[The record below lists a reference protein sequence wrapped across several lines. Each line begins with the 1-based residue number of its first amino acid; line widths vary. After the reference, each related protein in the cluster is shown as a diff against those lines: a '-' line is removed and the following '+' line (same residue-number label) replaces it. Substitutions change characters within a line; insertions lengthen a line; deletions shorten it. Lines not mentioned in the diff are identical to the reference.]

1 MNKRSNFLL
10 GIFFS
15 IALPIFSLGTY
26 ILITK
31 GSLRPKS
38 FFTSCFEVI
47 KNVQE
52 HIHLHPQ
59 AMLGAF
65 VITIFS
71 ISIILVMIRLIA
83 FLISYQHL
91 KALPNDAGKPL
102 NIKLSKLLKKHN
114 INDEIVTVTEGQKLT
129 AYAFGLFKPKI
140 VISKLLLQKSTNK
153 QLEAIILHEL
163 FHIKQR
169 HILWI
174 LGTQMISSVLFFVP
188 IVRYLYAQLKTEFEL
203 SADAYVETVQN
214 TDRYLKQ
221 AFVLN
226 LEASQNNF
234 PDFASSPIETRIEY
248 LVNKRSTFE
257 KVRPWQLSLS
267 VVSLL
272 LMLSIVAGY
281 PKQIFAKFIADDDL
295 ICQTQSNCETPGC
308 NENGLIQQ
316 DAFTIFIPASF
327 QTSLSR

>member
-1 MNKRSNFLL
+1 MNKRSNFIL

-38 FFTSCFEVI
+38 FFTSCFEII

-83 FLISYQHL
+83 FLISFQYL
-91 KALPNDAGKPL
+91 KSLPSYAKRQPNL
-102 NIKLSKLLKKHN
+102 KLSKLLKKHN

-140 VISKLLLQKSTNK
+140 VISKL
-153 QLEAIILHEL
+153 
-163 FHIKQR
+163 
-169 HILWI
+169 
-174 LGTQMISSVLFFVP
+174 
-188 IVRYLYAQLKTEFEL
+188 
-203 SADAYVETVQN
+203 
-214 TDRYLKQ
+214 
-221 AFVLN
+221 
-226 LEASQNNF
+226 
-234 PDFASSPIETRIEY
+234 
-248 LVNKRSTFE
+248 
-257 KVRPWQLSLS
+257 
-267 VVSLL
+267 
-272 LMLSIVAGY
+272 
-281 PKQIFAKFIADDDL
+281 
-295 ICQTQSNCETPGC
+295 
-308 NENGLIQQ
+308 
-316 DAFTIFIPASF
+316 
-327 QTSLSR
+327 